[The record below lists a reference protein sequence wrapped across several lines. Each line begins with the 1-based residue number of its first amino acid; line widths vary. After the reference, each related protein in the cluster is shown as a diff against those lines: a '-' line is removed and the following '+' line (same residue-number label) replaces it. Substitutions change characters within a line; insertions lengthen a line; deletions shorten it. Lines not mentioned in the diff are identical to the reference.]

1 MDTDKVIRIEEWFD
15 VDNPV
20 HLEAYLYL
28 HDNGEWPKDFLP
40 KSITFGSD
48 WVSTINRMLAITYI
62 LEQRGTTTI
71 NRMLAIT
78 YISERR
84 GTTTVPKENHDL
96 AVRLSEIVQAFEV
109 ESSKLTDIRSNV
121 NSLFDDL
128 EVLKDE
134 LGVFNDD
141 IEIADNDMCDGL
153 CTLEDAIEEI
163 KTAIQSI
170 NDI

>member
-15 VDNPV
+15 VDNLA

-40 KSITFGSD
+40 KSVTFGSD

-62 LEQRGTTTI
+62 L
-71 NRMLAIT
+71 
-78 YISERR
+78 ERR

-121 NSLFDDL
+121 SSLFDDL

-134 LGVFNDD
+134 LEGFNDY

-153 CTLEDAIEEI
+153 SILEDAIEEI

>member
-40 KSITFGSD
+40 KSVTFGSD

-62 LEQRGTTTI
+62 L
-71 NRMLAIT
+71 
-78 YISERR
+78 ERR

-96 AVRLSEIVQAFEV
+96 AVRLSEIAQAFEV

-128 EVLKDE
+128 EVLKGE
-134 LGVFNDD
+134 LEVFNDD

-153 CTLEDAIEEI
+153 SILEDAIEEI

>member
-1 MDTDKVIRIEEWFD
+1 MDTDKTIRIEEWFD

-40 KSITFGSD
+40 KSVTFGSD

-62 LEQRGTTTI
+62 L
-71 NRMLAIT
+71 
-78 YISERR
+78 ERR

-134 LGVFNDD
+134 LEVFNDD

-153 CTLEDAIEEI
+153 SILEDAIEEI

>member
-40 KSITFGSD
+40 KSVTFGSD

-62 LEQRGTTTI
+62 L
-71 NRMLAIT
+71 
-78 YISERR
+78 ERR

-134 LGVFNDD
+134 LEVFNDD

-153 CTLEDAIEEI
+153 SILEDAIEEI

>member
-15 VDNPV
+15 VDNLA

-40 KSITFGSD
+40 KSVTFGSD

-62 LEQRGTTTI
+62 LE
-71 NRMLAIT
+71 
-78 YISERR
+78 RR
-84 GTTTVPKENHDL
+84 GTTPVPKEKHAL

-128 EVLKDE
+128 EVLKGE
-134 LGVFNDD
+134 LEVFNDD

-153 CTLEDAIEEI
+153 SILEDAIEEI